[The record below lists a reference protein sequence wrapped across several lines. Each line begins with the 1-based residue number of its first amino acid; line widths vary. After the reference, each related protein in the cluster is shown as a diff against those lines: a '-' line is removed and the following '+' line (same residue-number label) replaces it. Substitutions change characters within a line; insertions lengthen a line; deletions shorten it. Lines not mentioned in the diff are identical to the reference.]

1 MYRTN
6 LASGRR
12 LAAVWV
18 ALGVLAL
25 GSGAAS
31 AIERKPLPPFTLSDA
46 SGAAVE
52 SAALVRPGT
61 WLLIYVRPG
70 CLPCQSVLKSVKLD
84 RAPSL
89 PSHIVVIVGGIRAE
103 DLAAFAQQYAELR
116 QAAWYADT
124 EHLAETAL
132 GLTGLPITVGLRR
145 EQMEWRLAGIPA
157 SPVDLPSML
166 KTWTENP

>member
-1 MYRTN
+1 MCRTDFVV
-6 LASGRR
+6 RR
-12 LAAVWV
+12 PLAAWAV
-18 ALGVLAL
+18 ALLVFAL
-25 GSGAAS
+25 SAGAVR
-31 AIERKPLPPFTLSDA
+31 AIERRPLPPFTLSDA

-52 SAALVRPGT
+52 SATLVRQGT

-89 PSHIVVIVGGIRAE
+89 PSHIVVIVGGIRSE
-103 DLAAFAQQYAELR
+103 DLAAFAQPFAELR
-116 QAAWYADT
+116 QSAWYADT

-132 GLTGLPITVGLRR
+132 GLTGLPVTVGLRR
-145 EQMEWRLAGIPA
+145 DQMEWRLAGIPLK
-157 SPVDLPSML
+157 PVDLPSML